1 LVDLGLDRSDINSVA
16 PLCSG
21 WL

>member
-1 LVDLGLDRSDINSVA
+1 LVDLGLERSDIYSVA